1 MLPRMNQHLPRPPRL
16 PTQAAEGLPRWRWT
30 VADLDRLVKL
40 GIIEEDDKVEL
51 IGGELV
57 PMSPTGI
64 EHETIGT
71 DVAEWF
77 RANVPKQLIVKTEL
91 KWRPDEDTY
100 CEPDIAIFPRALRP
114 VSKVPAVEMLLLV
127 EIADSSLNK
136 DTNTKAALYSRLGVR
151 EYWVVDVAS
160 QTTHVYLAPSATG
173 YGRKRKVPRNRT
185 LKPTLLP
192 GISLRLSDLQFA
204 NE

>member
-77 RANVPKQLIVKTEL
+77 RAKQIL
-91 KWRPDEDTY
+91 RRHACSRRD
-100 CEPDIAIFPRALRP
+100 CCSCRRIARAPGHAGGGR
-114 VSKVPAVEMLLLV
+114 
-127 EIADSSLNK
+127 
-136 DTNTKAALYSRLGVR
+136 KAAAGPMS
-151 EYWVVDVAS
+151 S
-160 QTTHVYLAPSATG
+160 APFVEGTA
-173 YGRKRKVPRNRT
+173 
-185 LKPTLLP
+185 
-192 GISLRLSDLQFA
+192 
-204 NE
+204 